1 MERLEQFKKWLKQN
15 KKIKNKKAKQIAD
28 SFEQVEHWIADT
40 YKKSIFSVDSIQ
52 EFTETLKVV
61 DFTECDDIENS
72 NIFNR
77 YKSQYEEFLK
87 TSASVQR
94 KNIEIKKVVLEE
106 NKKEIVEINPQ
117 EETLFEPKEKE
128 LPIENVEVDNTNQED
143 KEQKPTYAGLSDE
156 IKLIKDNLY
165 QRLELKKIESN
176 ISKTNL
182 LTTDVVSFD
191 MLNNTLYYSEDNNDM
206 YKPTAIF
213 FAEGDKFY
221 RVDNKAIANNL
232 QTYSLFDAFRKK
244 NNTQVYTAINRI
256 INDAIKSI
264 ECIAN
269 NLIYYIPDVLDEFQK
284 DLRRTMVVP
293 GIKAFPM
300 PRSIATM
307 LYYQNNN
314 FENFKPYEKIA
325 VIDMDGNESSV
336 VNIEVKQDKQTRK
349 LVFVRKG
356 IQKINIEKNYES
368 FCRDYL
374 NHYNNKYYLGLS
386 EHRIDEIISMH
397 LMDNVFENK
406 TSFDYFDKDEI
417 VKIQF
422 DEYIFASLKK
432 EYEKYI
438 KELIKSLPASNKAK
452 VIFSI
457 LSDHENGYINFK
469 KILGITREIDRRI
482 KMHEPLWEEY
492 LPKLQLRV
500 VKNGRYDFVN
510 LISGNNT
517 TISVNTVLDS
527 EHVFENVEPL
537 FIPKNEEK
545 ITLPLIKDSFSK
557 LNSEKLACFTS
568 KKILPLSEDTK
579 VDLKVYYK
587 YGDENSYRIVAVPH
601 ADNPNAFSG
610 ELPME
615 WIDATPLSN
624 DKYPE
629 FMDNQV
635 DMDDFDNAY
644 SHMMFDF
651 DKMLQKIERIERGDY
666 YELNKSQKNYLS
678 KTVMFDRFALILY
691 KKFTV
696 QISEDSEKY
705 SKYREII
712 EMASKIF
719 NKYDQYY
726 ISEDNYLNM
735 SIGVAPKDVQYRFE
749 YDSRYFLCN
758 SGTLLREHKDTIMRM
773 IEDAETGRYRDVLD
787 FVIFMSREK
796 DTLPPQAYKLI
807 EKAFIEAKD
816 DKEIIAR
823 IRNVSAVC
831 WYSSEWIKSLYQNSE
846 KTINI
851 LIDFISNYILKI
863 EKKDVSE
870 NAKGYFFKTLG
881 ELFEVLLCICRLKEI
896 NPLILDVNDYK
907 TKELVNH
914 IIRINSWLPESVD
927 IRCRIQANLE
937 NKKELYNTCDLCY
950 MLIKCLTGDEKLTLL
965 SFKE

>member
-28 SFEQVEHWIADT
+28 SFEQVAHWVADT
-40 YKKSIFSVDSIQ
+40 YAKSIFSVDSIQ
-52 EFTETLKVV
+52 EFTETLKMV

-94 KNIEIKKVVLEE
+94 KNIEIKKVILEE

-117 EETLFEPKEKE
+117 AETLFEPEEKE
-128 LPIENVEVDNTNQED
+128 LPIENIEVDNTNQED
-143 KEQKPTYAGLSDE
+143 KEQKATYVGLSDE

-165 QRLELKKIESN
+165 QRLELKKNEPN

-182 LTTDVVSFD
+182 LTSDVVSFD

-221 RVDNKAIANNL
+221 RVDDKAIANNL

-256 INDAIKSI
+256 INDSIKSI

-314 FENFKPYEKIA
+314 FENFKPYENIA

-438 KELIKSLPASNKAK
+438 KELIKSLPTSNKAK

-492 LPKLQLRV
+492 LPKLQLRI

-527 EHVFENVEPL
+527 EHVFGNVEPL

-557 LNSEKLACFTS
+557 LNSEKLACFAS

-601 ADNPNAFSG
+601 ADNPNAFAG

-629 FMDNQV
+629 FLDEQIVVNEDDIKRISAHLNIVEDYLLKIV
-635 DMDDFDNAY
+635 DGNGSYLDKTQKSVLTRTILFDPLSINLYKRFNSIESIKSSKEIKGIIYQLFNGGLFDKLSTFYLTTDYDNAILNAVY
-644 SHMMFDF
+644 NY
-651 DKMLQKIERIERGDY
+651 DKRKIEDFYHDVKYFLSNSGYLLLRKPAVIRKLQQENESQDLIYASRIVNDEIYDVLGYVCD
-666 YELNKSQKNYLS
+666 
-678 KTVMFDRFALILY
+678 AII
-691 KKFTV
+691 KKCDKDV
-696 QISEDSEKY
+696 LRAVSSVCWYDHNWIINI
-705 SKYREII
+705 YRENPLVIKI
-712 EMASKIF
+712 MINSIYEYLQNTDEKLISSGKFNSKI
-719 NKYDQYY
+719 
-726 ISEDNYLNM
+726 L
-735 SIGVAPKDVQYRFE
+735 
-749 YDSRYFLCN
+749 
-758 SGTLLREHKDTIMRM
+758 
-773 IEDAETGRYRDVLD
+773 RDVL
-787 FVIFMSREK
+787 
-796 DTLPPQAYKLI
+796 
-807 EKAFIEAKD
+807 
-816 DKEIIAR
+816 
-823 IRNVSAVC
+823 
-831 WYSSEWIKSLYQNSE
+831 
-846 KTINI
+846 
-851 LIDFISNYILKI
+851 
-863 EKKDVSE
+863 
-870 NAKGYFFKTLG
+870 
-881 ELFEVLLCICRLKEI
+881 EVLLAICRLKEI
-896 NPLILDVNDYK
+896 EPTILDTNDGLTKDIVNRIISIN
-907 TKELVNH
+907 NH
-914 IIRINSWLPESVD
+914 LNKHKIPMDTRIK
-927 IRCRIQANLE
+927 ANL
-937 NKKELYNTCDLCY
+937 NKGELYNTFDVIY
-950 MLIKCLTGDEKLTLL
+950 MIIQCLTGSEKLTLL
-965 SFKE
+965 SFKDKE